1 MNLFGHFI
9 IGAAGYAIT
18 NEPLFFVG
26 SIIPDVVLIPNELKS
41 QTFNKWDVRFKSAY
55 DLTHSLFAPI
65 VVWFLS
71 PSMAIAWFLHIVI
84 DIPFHTSSFRWKP
97 FLLNRY
103 QSKKKALL
111 LSGGADSILCA
122 IKERGYDAYFFDYG
136 QTYMEAERICAE
148 QFAAK
153 NGIKLNIITKEWFN
167 DIEDR
172 NVMMIEEL
180 VRRGYDEIIIGT
192 RNIFPLFDKYGDSN
206 WWRLKKE
213 QWRLGAYVNMP
224 VVGMFK
230 WQIIK
235 QIKDYQFYSTE

>member
-18 NEPLFFVG
+18 SEPLFFVG

-65 VVWFLS
+65 VVWLLS
-71 PSMAIAWFLHIVI
+71 PSMAIAWLLHIVI

-148 QFAAK
+148 QFASK
-153 NGIKLNIITKEWFN
+153 NEIKLNIITKEWF
-167 DIEDR
+167 
-172 NVMMIEEL
+172 
-180 VRRGYDEIIIGT
+180 
-192 RNIFPLFDKYGDSN
+192 
-206 WWRLKKE
+206 
-213 QWRLGAYVNMP
+213 
-224 VVGMFK
+224 
-230 WQIIK
+230 
-235 QIKDYQFYSTE
+235 